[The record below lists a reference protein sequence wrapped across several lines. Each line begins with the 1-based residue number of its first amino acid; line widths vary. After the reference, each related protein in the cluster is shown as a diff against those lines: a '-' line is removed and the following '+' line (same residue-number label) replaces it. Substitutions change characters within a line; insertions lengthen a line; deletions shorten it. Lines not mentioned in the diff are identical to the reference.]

1 MSDRRLSVRLSAKLQ
16 KELDSL
22 ARDSGESTSDIA
34 RKALQEYC
42 RKQAARPSA
51 YDLAREI
58 GLLGCGQDMPSDLS
72 TNPAHFEG
80 FGRE

>member
-22 ARDSGESTSDIA
+22 ARESGDSTSDIA

-42 RKQAARPSA
+42 RLHAARPSA

-58 GLLGCGQDMPSDLS
+58 GLIGCGKDMPSDLS